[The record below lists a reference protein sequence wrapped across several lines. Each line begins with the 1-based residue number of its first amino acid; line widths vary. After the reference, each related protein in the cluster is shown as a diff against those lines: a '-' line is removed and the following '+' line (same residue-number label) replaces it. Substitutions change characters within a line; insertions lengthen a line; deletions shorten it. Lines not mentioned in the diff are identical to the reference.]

1 MYWGEIDIDWFECRT
16 QINQI
21 LSKESELKNIIQLI
35 GEENLPEIQQ
45 LTLFTAKLIREGML
59 IQNAFDEIDTYTDP
73 KKLMGLVKLLLLFY
87 KESKDLL
94 NQGIFIDEIKEL
106 KVVNNILRIRHS
118 IPNNEF
124 DKIVKIKKNL
134 LAEIELLKMMSG
146 VLKRK

>member
-1 MYWGEIDIDWFECRT
+1 
-16 QINQI
+16 
-21 LSKESELKNIIQLI
+21 
-35 GEENLPEIQQ
+35 
-45 LTLFTAKLIREGML
+45 ML